1 MFMLD
6 NTNAEKKTR
15 KIWIDLA
22 NEYNRPIRC
31 IHFTASGQ
39 LARHNNLV
47 RALGGKAKVRSRVLN
62 YLTDVC

>member
-1 MFMLD
+1 MVD
-6 NTNAEKKTR
+6 NTNAEKKIR

-22 NEYNRPIRC
+22 NEHNRSIRC
-31 IHFTASGQ
+31 IHFTASAQ

-62 YLTDVC
+62 